1 MPTRTR
7 GAADGVAMITPAWL
21 ARHPL
26 PEPSASADKDDRGT
40 VLVVGGAVEVPGAVV
55 LAGIGALRAG
65 AGRLQM
71 ATCRDVVP
79 QIGAIVPEALVA
91 PLEQTADGGIAARA
105 ADEIVRRAQKAKVL
119 LLGPGMMENDDVV
132 PIVRRVLSD
141 LPDIPIALDA
151 AALGALRTAADAARA
166 RPTAGMLV
174 LTPHAGELA
183 SMLGIDRSDVAPN
196 ARALAERT
204 ARELRAVVV
213 LKGATTVIACG
224 GEQTCCYDAGDV
236 GLATSGSGDTL
247 AGVIT
252 GLLARG
258 AAPMVAACWGVW
270 LHGAAGN
277 ALARRIGRIGFL
289 ARELLDE
296 IPRVMVRAEKMKRPA
311 RRAARRRG

>member
-1 MPTRTR
+1 ML
-7 GAADGVAMITPAWL
+7 TPAWL

-26 PEPSASADKDDRGT
+26 PAPDAAGDKNDRGT
-40 VLVVGGAVEVPGAVV
+40 VLVVGGALEVPGAVV

-65 AGRLQM
+65 AGKLQL

-91 PLEQTADGGIAARA
+91 PLDQTADGGIAASA
-105 ADEIVRRAQKAKVL
+105 AGDIVRRAGQANVL
-119 LLGPGMMENDDVV
+119 LLGPGMMENADVA
-132 PIVRRVLSD
+132 PIVQRVLNE

-151 AALGALRTAADAARA
+151 AALGALRTVGDAARG
-166 RPTAGMLV
+166 RPTPALLV

-183 SMLGIDRSDVAPN
+183 SMLGIDARDVAPR
-196 ARALAERT
+196 ARELAERA

-213 LKGATTVIACG
+213 LKGATTFIACD
-224 GEQTCCYDAGDV
+224 GERTCCYDSGDV

-247 AGVIT
+247 AGVIA

-258 AAPMVAACWGVW
+258 TAPMLAAAWGVW

-277 ALARRIGRIGFL
+277 ALERRIGRIGFL

-296 IPRVMVRAEKMKRPA
+296 IPRVMSRAEKHA
-311 RRAARRRG
+311 RKPRR

>member
-1 MPTRTR
+1 VATRKQ
-7 GAADGVAMITPAWL
+7 ASASDVAMITPRWL
-21 ARHPL
+21 ARNPL
-26 PEPSASADKDDRGT
+26 PEPSASGDKDDRGT

-65 AGRLQM
+65 AGKLQM

-79 QIGAIVPEALVA
+79 QIGVIVPEALVA
-91 PLEQTADGGIAARA
+91 PLDQTSDGGIAASA
-105 ADEIVRRAQKAKVL
+105 ADDIVRRAKKAKVL
-119 LLGPGMMENDDVV
+119 LLGPGMMENDDVA
-132 PIVRRVLSD
+132 PIVRRMLTD

-151 AALGALRTAADAARA
+151 AALGALHTVGDAARA
-166 RPTAGMLV
+166 RPTPAMLV

-183 SMLGIDRSDVAPN
+183 AMLGIDRDDVAPH
-196 ARALAERT
+196 ARELAERA

-213 LKGATTVIACG
+213 LKGATTFIACE
-224 GEQTCCYDAGDV
+224 GERTCCYDEGDV

-258 AAPMVAACWGVW
+258 ATPMLAACWGVW
-270 LHGAAGN
+270 LHGEAGN
-277 ALARRIGRIGFL
+277 ALERRIGRIGFL

-296 IPRVMVRAEKMKRPA
+296 IPRVMSRTEKKRRPKK
-311 RRAARRRG
+311 RRR